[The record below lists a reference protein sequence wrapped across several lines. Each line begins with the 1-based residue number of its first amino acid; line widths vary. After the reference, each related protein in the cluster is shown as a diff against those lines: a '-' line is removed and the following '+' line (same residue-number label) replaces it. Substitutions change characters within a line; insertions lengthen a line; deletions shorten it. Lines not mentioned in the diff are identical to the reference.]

1 MSWTEIDKGVKEIIN
16 QIQHLKEKYGDMWY
30 DEFIN
35 KITEFLKEISVI
47 INKFNKSEINSL
59 IDELIEIN
67 K

>member
-1 MSWTEIDKGVKEIIN
+1 LSWTEIDKGVKEIIN